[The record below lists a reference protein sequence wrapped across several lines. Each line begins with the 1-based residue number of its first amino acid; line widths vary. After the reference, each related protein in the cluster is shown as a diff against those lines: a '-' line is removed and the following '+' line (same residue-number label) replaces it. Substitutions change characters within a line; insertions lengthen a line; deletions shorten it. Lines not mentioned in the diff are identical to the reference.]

1 MSTMNTEQHSP
12 HSDDL
17 QDWSLVALTPEL
29 GELAVTVGKS
39 LSIGRSDSNDVVLA
53 SPQVSRQHA
62 KLNRIGDK
70 IYVQDLGSA
79 NGTFVNGER
88 ISTEAVGLQPLDE
101 LAFADLLFAVNYE
114 DNSTQTIQA
123 LADET
128 SLDKA
133 LINETLPQISPVPVT
148 ELQPSELTDANATID
163 TLMSND
169 TVTQP
174 TQSSDINGINAE
186 QQTDKETVAV
196 YKIDKNSKPTTI
208 DTFDT
213 EVSPTEATS
222 DVVNNEMETA
232 TIVHQTPPTVATDN
246 PVTSS
251 TANSVTTP
259 TEKTEKK
266 GIPMIAI
273 AIAILLLIIVVAML
287 LR

>member
-148 ELQPSELTDANATID
+148 ELQSSELTVANVVTD
-163 TLMSND
+163 TLTSND
-169 TVTQP
+169 TVKPP

-208 DTFDT
+208 DTIDT

-232 TIVHQTPPTVATDN
+232 TTVHQTPPTVATDN

>member
-29 GELAVTVGKS
+29 GELAVTVGKN

-88 ISTEAVGLQPLDE
+88 VSTEAVGLQPLDE

-208 DTFDT
+208 DTIDT

>member
-39 LSIGRSDSNDVVLA
+39 LNIGRSDSNDVVLA

-88 ISTEAVGLQPLDE
+88 VSTEAVGLQPLDE

-208 DTFDT
+208 DTIDT

>member
-148 ELQPSELTDANATID
+148 ELQSSELTDANATID

-174 TQSSDINGINAE
+174 TQSSDISDINAE

-208 DTFDT
+208 DTIDT